1 MKTIDNPLPLAARVS
16 RWWSAPLRLTTNATA
31 ALRRGANSEA
41 KLWLRQTPVGI
52 RNPA

>member
-1 MKTIDNPLPLAARVS
+1 MKTNDTPLAARVN
-16 RWWSAPLRLTTNATA
+16 RWWSAPLRLTTSAA
-31 ALRRGANSEA
+31 SALRSRAAGEA

>member
-1 MKTIDNPLPLAARVS
+1 MKTIDAPLVVRVS
-16 RWWSAPLRLTTNATA
+16 RWWSAPLRLTTTATA
-31 ALRRGANSEA
+31 ALRNRAAGEA